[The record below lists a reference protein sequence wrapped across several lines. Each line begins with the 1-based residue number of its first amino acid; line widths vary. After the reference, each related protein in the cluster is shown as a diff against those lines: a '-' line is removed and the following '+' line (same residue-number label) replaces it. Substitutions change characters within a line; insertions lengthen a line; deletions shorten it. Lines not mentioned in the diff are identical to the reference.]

1 MNKRKLSLN
10 IIFGLIGIALI
21 IFFINELG
29 FNNLISKIKNNPG
42 GITLLMSLPLFWF
55 FFHALGTHFTLN
67 GNNKKNI
74 GLLRLTLLQS
84 VSYGIAWAQPMQGL
98 VGEPIKLLFLD
109 KKKHD
114 LEDFSASLMIDNTIN
129 LLSNLVITFSAT
141 IAIGTLSAIPT
152 TVKIITYIM
161 LLGIALI
168 FFLLIR
174 IQKNGIFTSI
184 LKILSKLRIFKKF
197 IKTKKDP
204 FTKIDQKINHFYSH
218 RKKDFFYSLFFHT
231 IERLHGVAEFYLIF
245 TILSPSSSISIIT
258 CLFIFGMINMLD
270 NILFFIQI
278 GGMESY
284 TSLLLKSL
292 GLSLNQLNLAVPLF
306 RRIRMLFWSLIAL
319 VIFLPLKKALKTN

>member
-1 MNKRKLSLN
+1 MNKRNLYLN
-10 IIFGLIGIALI
+10 IIFGIIGIILI
-21 IFFINELG
+21 SFFINQLG
-29 FNNLISKIKNNPG
+29 LDNLLNKIKNNPNG
-42 GITLLMSLPLFWF
+42 LLLLMGLPIFWF
-55 FFHALGTHFTLN
+55 LFHALGTHFTLN
-67 GNNKKNI
+67 DKNRANI
-74 GLLRLTLLQS
+74 GILRLTLLQT

-109 KKKHD
+109 RKKHD

-129 LLSNLVITFSAT
+129 LLSNLIITFSAA
-141 IAIGTLSAIPT
+141 IAIGTLTTIPAT
-152 TVKIITYIM
+152 IKIITYVM
-161 LLGIALI
+161 LILIALL

-184 LKILSKLRIFKKF
+184 LKILAKLKIFKKF
-197 IKTKKDP
+197 IKAKNEP
-204 FTKIDQKINHFYSH
+204 FSKIDKKISHFYSH
-218 RKKDFFYSLFFHT
+218 RKKDFFYSLTFHT

-245 TILSPSSSISIIT
+245 TILSPNSSVSLIT

-284 TSLLLKSL
+284 TSLLLESL

-306 RRIRMLFWSLIAL
+306 RRIRMLFWSIIAL
-319 VIFLPLKKALKTN
+319 IIFLPLKKNIKN